1 MLDEPAVGMNTLEKQ
16 QLMEEVIKL
25 HKSGLSILLIEHDIG
40 FVMGI
45 CEQILVM
52 NFGRVIAVGTP
63 EQIRRNPQVIE
74 AYLGQDGDSDIAPI
88 SLY

>member
-1 MLDEPAVGMNTLEKQ
+1 MNTLEKQ
-16 QLMEEVIKL
+16 QLMEEVITL
-25 HKSGLSILLIEHDIG
+25 HKSGLSILLIEHDMS

-45 CEQILVM
+45 CSQIIVM

-74 AYLGQDGDSDIAPI
+74 AYLGQDGDPEIA
-88 SLY
+88 